1 MNNIKIVALDNI
13 KEIGLEV
20 NVKLNKLRKTN
31 KNYILEI
38 LKEKQNK

>member
-31 KNYILEI
+31 KKAAFGN
-38 LKEKQNK
+38 

>member
-20 NVKLNKLRKTN
+20 NVKLNKLRKSYANFMKKLGNGN
-31 KNYILEI
+31 K
-38 LKEKQNK
+38 